1 LLLRQCQ
8 RDEKVLYPLAEGNV
22 VMMMKGGGY
31 EKHVPTDILWDTA
44 CRKIYER
51 RREYVTQ
58 MRHFQEAEACQKEVE
73 TIQKVMAE
81 ADEIG
86 AKLDAA
92 AAGGAG
98 PEQPL
103 EQASMPIAISPGR
116 VLWVIVNF
124 QRKCGPRLEQTELPS
139 GRGFLSLTRLRLE
152 IAPVIHIACPWLAG
166 FGGSWRGTRSSEES
180 SPAASRCTPCR

>member
-1 LLLRQCQ
+1 
-8 RDEKVLYPLAEGNV
+8 
-22 VMMMKGGGY
+22 MMMKGGGY

-73 TIQKVMAE
+73 TIRKVMAE

-92 AAGGAG
+92 AAGGEG

-103 EQASMPIAISPGR
+103 EQASMPIAVSPGR
-116 VLWVIVNF
+116 VLWVIVKF

-139 GRGFLSLTRLRLE
+139 GRASCPSPASALRSRLSSISPVLGLQDSEAAGEVL
-152 IAPVIHIACPWLAG
+152 APPASSDTAG
-166 FGGSWRGTRSSEES
+166 TPVRSSRVANPIRCS
-180 SPAASRCTPCR
+180 SSSGPLA

>member
-1 LLLRQCQ
+1 MLRQCQ

-92 AAGGAG
+92 VAGVCGSACSAAPPDADAAQ
-98 PEQPL
+98 PE
-103 EQASMPIAISPGR
+103 
-116 VLWVIVNF
+116 F
-124 QRKCGPRLEQTELPS
+124 
-139 GRGFLSLTRLRLE
+139 
-152 IAPVIHIACPWLAG
+152 
-166 FGGSWRGTRSSEES
+166 
-180 SPAASRCTPCR
+180 